1 MSIRFQSNFMIAKK
15 VLAQIN
21 KKMEKHVSETC
32 SIEAYANGR
41 EQGYSIVQFASLV
54 PKGLSMR
61 KVSFSENRNS
71 DDIVVYA
78 GKDSE
83 FNMQGNV
90 PGESVWQNRK
100 FFRYDKVEE
109 AAQFVVDFFTEGE

>member
-1 MSIRFQSNFMIAKK
+1 MSIKFKQNFVVAKK

-21 KKMEKHVSETC
+21 KLISKEVAKECCV
-32 SIEAYANGR
+32 EAYANGR
-41 EQGYSIVQFASLV
+41 EQGYSICYFANPIL
-54 PKGLSMR
+54 

-83 FNMQGNV
+83 FSMQGNV
-90 PGESVWQNRK
+90 PGDEPYKNAK
-100 FFRYDKVEE
+100 YFRYDRIDE
-109 AAQFVVDFFTEGE
+109 AAQFIIDFFTEGE